1 MYSDEAAVAR
11 SIARG
16 TGKARWSTQ
25 LARFQN
31 EKKRKNP
38 VFWTGPVLAGGKL
51 WIANSRGEVSA
62 VRVEDGQPAL
72 FTKLGKG
79 VSLAPVVADGTL
91 YVLDDGGKISAFR

>member
-1 MYSDEAAVAR
+1 M
-11 SIARG
+11 
-16 TGKARWSTQ
+16 
-25 LARFQN
+25 
-31 EKKRKNP
+31 
-38 VFWTGPVLAGGKL
+38 FWTGPVLAGGKL

-91 YVLDDGGKISAFR
+91 YVLDDGGKISARSAESGGPVGIPRRSRP